1 MSSELYTADAHML
14 LKPNSIVCVH
24 GSRGQGR
31 TNYIINNLYR
41 LATTNN
47 TITNLYVFSHDT
59 KYLTI
64 TDKLLKIKNFNV
76 ILQNIIS
83 NYEEYQTNSV
93 IILDDVIY
101 SFTRDLFPA
110 FTNNRHYGI
119 TILFNNLGL
128 ELCSQISSNFDYV
141 AIANFDDMSI
151 KKRLHEK
158 YFSEMSL
165 NKFNL
170 VLEDDLNIYQFL
182 FKELKTSKMW
192 ITTTPIYDPNNYDSH
207 ESMSLLFEDRE
218 SYQIIKYNSPTT
230 LQYIKYREPEL
241 NIIDNKDEIKD
252 CVTEISLLIDNMI
265 KIRNKLKRLNY
276 LD

>member
-1 MSSELYTADAHML
+1 
-14 LKPNSIVCVH
+14 
-24 GSRGQGR
+24 
-31 TNYIINNLYR
+31 
-41 LATTNN
+41 
-47 TITNLYVFSHDT
+47 
-59 KYLTI
+59 
-64 TDKLLKIKNFNV
+64 
-76 ILQNIIS
+76 
-83 NYEEYQTNSV
+83 
-93 IILDDVIY
+93 
-101 SFTRDLFPA
+101 
-110 FTNNRHYGI
+110 
-119 TILFNNLGL
+119 
-128 ELCSQISSNFDYV
+128 
-141 AIANFDDMSI
+141 MSI